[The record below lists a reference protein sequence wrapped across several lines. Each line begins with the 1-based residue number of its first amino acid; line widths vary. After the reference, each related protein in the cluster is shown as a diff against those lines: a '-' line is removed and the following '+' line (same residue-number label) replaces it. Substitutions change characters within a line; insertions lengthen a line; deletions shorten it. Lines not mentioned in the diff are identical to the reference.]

1 MDSTHIHI
9 NAETLLDTLVIDWE
23 TSFNLY
29 GLETN
34 YEIDFEYNA
43 EVENLNMLFQ
53 DTTLNESHLKVDLV
67 SVFNMMKQAQVDS
80 FSFSWQVRI
89 FDDNNELFSLNGPF
103 IMSLSREDIDI
114 EKPLTSFNIGS
125 NVLRYNTIIEL
136 FTTYIYNDTLS
147 HFLDYSIDN
156 GSEWTTIFSLDTLS
170 RKYNQTV
177 QWNLFDD
184 IGWNYKENLKLDIFL

>member
-80 FSFSWQVRI
+80 FSFSWQVRV

-103 IMSLSREDIDI
+103 IMSLSRENIDI

-125 NVLRYNTIIEL
+125 KCFDIIL
-136 FTTYIYNDTLS
+136 LLS
-147 HFLDYSIDN
+147 YLQHIS
-156 GSEWTTIFSLDTLS
+156 
-170 RKYNQTV
+170 TV
-177 QWNLFDD
+177 IL
-184 IGWNYKENLKLDIFL
+184 